1 MFHILNIENIMMAT
15 RFLNFKPELSCIPP
29 GPGPNEMYGS
39 SESYEVGGE
48 LSSYFLFRSL
58 RLLGAAQA

>member
-48 LSSYFLFRSL
+48 LETPRRAWAHNL
-58 RLLGAAQA
+58 RCRGK

>member
-15 RFLNFKPELSCIPP
+15 RFLNFKP
-29 GPGPNEMYGS
+29 NEMYGS

-48 LSSYFLFRSL
+48 LETPRRAWAHNL
-58 RLLGAAQA
+58 RCRGK